1 MNLEDRLHWHI
12 QLIELPEPEREYRFC
27 ERRWRF
33 DFCWPDL
40 MIAAEVE
47 GGTWT
52 RGRHTRGKGFE
63 NDCEKYNA
71 AALDGWRVFRFTSN
85 MVRDGRALD
94 TLERAIRG
102 ESDGRNG

>member
-12 QLIELPEPEREYRFC
+12 QLVELPEPEREYRFC

-33 DFCWPDL
+33 DFCWPEL

-52 RGRHTRGKGFE
+52 NRSRHTRGKGFE
-63 NDCEKYNA
+63 NDCVKYNRA
-71 AALDGWRVFRFTSN
+71 TLDGWRVFRFTST

-94 TLERAIRG
+94 TLEKAIRG
-102 ESDGRNG
+102 EGE